1 MGLSWQH
8 ILLLMIVA
16 LLLFGGRGKISGL
29 MGDVASGIKA
39 FKKGMSED
47 DTDKP
52 ETAKA
57 ETVKPIEHQSTQ
69 AAPQPETH
77 KAS

>member
-1 MGLSWQH
+1 
-8 ILLLMIVA
+8 MIVA

-47 DTDKP
+47 DSEKS

-57 ETVKPIEHQSTQ
+57 DAAKPIEHQAAQ
-69 AAPQPETH
+69 ATPQPETH
-77 KAS
+77 KAG